1 MLLEVRNLT
10 THYGRVKALEEVSV
24 DVPEGTIVTLIGA
37 NGAGKS
43 TFMMSISGVIRP
55 SSGTI
60 VFAGQGIEHLPSD
73 RIVSLGIS
81 QCPEGRRVWPQMTVV
96 ENLETGAFSVSGK
109 GVVHDR
115 LESVFSYFPI
125 LKERRSQLAGS
136 LSGGEQQ
143 MLAIGRALMS
153 GPKLLMLDEPSLGLA
168 PIIVEK
174 LVSIIREIK
183 EHGTTV
189 ILVEQNAFMA
199 LQIADTA
206 YVLETGRVVMSGKAS
221 ELLKND
227 LVRKSYLGI

>member
-73 RIVSLGIS
+73 RIVGLGIS

-109 GVVHDR
+109 GVVQDR

-125 LKERRSQLAGS
+125 LKERRHQLAGS

>member
-10 THYGRVKALEEVSV
+10 THYGRVKALDRVSV

-109 GVVHDR
+109 GVVQDR

-125 LKERRSQLAGS
+125 LKERRQQLAGS

-221 ELLKND
+221 ELLQND

>member
-10 THYGRVKALEEVSV
+10 THYGRVKALEDVSV

-81 QCPEGRRVWPQMTVV
+81 QCPEGRRVWPQMTVM

-109 GVVHDR
+109 GVVQDR

-125 LKERRSQLAGS
+125 LKERKHQLAGS